1 MRVAA
6 GFALENDDTWEQYD
20 ELLCDSDNLDSY
32 LNSVFQRGRKS
43 NNVDRFDI
51 DELTAIKESMVACK
65 DKVNL
70 PARVLVRFGII
81 DETNELDVGE
91 VLVDNGS
98 IVGDVLVFRS
108 PCECLGFIVVIAVIL
123 FN

>member
-20 ELLCDSDNLDSY
+20 ELLCGSDNLDSY

-81 DETNELDVGE
+81 DETNELEVGE

-123 FN
+123 FH

>member
-1 MRVAA
+1 MQHFTT
-6 GFALENDDTWEQYD
+6 GFALDYDDTWEHYD
-20 ELLCDSDNLDSY
+20 ELLGDSEY
-32 LNSVFQRGRKS
+32 LNAVFQRGRKS
-43 NNVDRFDI
+43 NNERFNI

-65 DKVNL
+65 EKVNL

-81 DETNELDVGE
+81 AETNELDEGE

-108 PCECLGFIVVIAVIL
+108 PCEYHRSCNCCLTTT
-123 FN
+123 